1 MPASHR
7 LSLLL
12 SVSALLVALLALAIA
27 AGGEPVRSAFAGLAS
42 WSDSFPGRPATPT
55 TVVVKGRVLHVWD
68 RAYARG
74 DIAAAQ
80 AAADQ
85 W

>member
-12 SVSALLVALLALAIA
+12 SVAALPVALLALAIA

-42 WSDSFPGRPATPT
+42 WSDSFPGRPATPAT
-55 TVVVKGRVLHVWD
+55 AVVTARVLHVWD

-74 DIAAAQ
+74 DM
-80 AAADQ
+80 D
-85 W
+85 

>member
-12 SVSALLVALLALAIA
+12 SVAALLVAFLALAIA

-42 WSDSFPGRPATPT
+42 WSDLFPGRPATT
-55 TVVVKGRVLHVWD
+55 ATSVIKGNVRHVWD
-68 RAYARG
+68 RASAHG
-74 DIAAAQ
+74 HIAAARD
-80 AAADQ
+80 AVDRL
-85 W
+85 

>member
-12 SVSALLVALLALAIA
+12 SVAALLVALLALAIA

-42 WSDSFPGRPATPT
+42 WSDAFPSRLATPAT
-55 TVVVKGRVLHVWD
+55 TVVKGSALHVWD
-68 RAYARG
+68 RTSARG
-74 DIAAAQ
+74 QLAAAR
-80 AAADQ
+80 AATDQ
-85 W
+85 L